1 MDIVWLP
8 VAIADRERLVDYI
21 AARNPLA
28 AIEQGDRIAQAIER
42 LSKFPEIGRMG
53 RVQGTRELVI
63 PGTPYVKVYRLNRPR
78 GRMEILRI
86 LHGAMR
92 WPPTAEDER

>member
-8 VAIADRERLVDYI
+8 LAVADREGLVDYI
-21 AARNPLA
+21 AARNPFA

-42 LSKFPEIGRMG
+42 LSKFTEIGRMG

-63 PGTPYVKVYRLNRPR
+63 PGTPYVTVYRLNRPR
-78 GRMEILRI
+78 GRVEILRI

-92 WPPTAEDER
+92 WPPMEDET